1 MRKFILPV
9 LAVILP
15 LFSACATNPTLV
27 KEDIRLTSNDQRGV
41 AIVSVTLNDD
51 FLQKFS
57 QFGLVIQSANAQTK
71 ELMEIPVKQAM
82 GRGPAP
88 DVVVEGKAIGRV
100 LAVPLPAGE
109 YRLVG
114 WRAFGYLPSTRRM
127 TVTPNESSIPGYQ
140 TFATERRF
148 TVLAGQFS
156 YIGNLNIHIENRRQK
171 GVALVDQSTRDLGL
185 VQKRWGV
192 SPADVRVDL
201 AR

>member
-1 MRKFILPV
+1 MRKFLLPV
-9 LAVILP
+9 LVVLLP
-15 LFSACATNPTLV
+15 LFSACATKPTLV
-27 KEDIRLTSNDQRGV
+27 EEGVRLTNNDQRGV

-57 QFGLVIQSANAQTK
+57 QFGLVIQPVNTQTK
-71 ELMEIPVKQAM
+71 ELMEIPVKQSM
-82 GRGPAP
+82 GQGPAP
-88 DVVVEGKAIGRV
+88 DILVEGKAIGRV
-100 LAVPLPAGE
+100 LVAPLPAGE
-109 YRLVG
+109 YRLMG

-127 TVTPNESSIPGYQ
+127 TVTPNESSLPGYQ

-148 TVLAGQFS
+148 TVSHEQFS

-171 GVALVDQSTRDLGL
+171 EVALLDQSPRDLGL
-185 VQKRWGV
+185 AQKRWGV